1 METRN
6 LTKNQEP
13 YQEDKALIIGS
24 TKKLLAN
31 QDLAG

>member
-24 TKKLLAN
+24 PRKLLAN

>member
-13 YQEDKALIIGS
+13 YQEYKALVIGP
-24 TKKLLAN
+24 TKKLLVN